1 MSSNRANPNAYRKA
15 VMHKLQI
22 TALGEPA
29 DVLELVEFGAPAPG
43 PGQVLVEVEAATI
56 NASDFL
62 FISGQYFITPQPP
75 CDVGG
80 EGVGRVLAV
89 GPGENES
96 LVGAR
101 VLLLPTYRHGTW
113 ATHLIAAT
121 TDIVVVPEDVDTVQL
136 AMVGINPMTALLMLR
151 NYGNPSMPDRWIG
164 QTAGNSAVGEYL
176 IKLAQRFGWKT
187 MSVVRREAAAEQVRS
202 WGGDHVVIDDE
213 SLESSLAQSLSGN
226 ELDIVVDPV
235 GGRAGR
241 QLVHHLRFGGTLVS
255 YAVLSGQTASAPV
268 LDLIG
273 RHVNWTG
280 FWLINWLRR
289 TDNALVHSTYRDLVA
304 LVADGTLS
312 ARVDRTMRLEDWKDA
327 LSLSQGDTGREGK
340 VGFVFDGAS
349 SVPTPKSS
357 AAYAAAF
364 ARVRAA
370 SRIGMTPAAGPV
382 QARNT
387 CMGLSS
393 HTLLP
398 TNKGH
403 SP

>member
-1 MSSNRANPNAYRKA
+1 
-15 VMHKLQI
+15 VHKLQI
-22 TALGEPA
+22 TAIGEPA
-29 DVLELVEFGAPAPG
+29 DVLELVEFQAPAPG
-43 PGQVLVEVEAATI
+43 PGQVLVEVQAATI

-62 FISGQYFITPQPP
+62 YISGQYFISPQPP
-75 CDVGG
+75 SDVGA

-89 GPGENES
+89 GPGENDS

-121 TDIVVVPEDVDTVQL
+121 TDIVVVPNDIDTLQL

-151 NYGNPSMPDRWIG
+151 NYGNPWMPDRWIG

-176 IKLAQRFGWKT
+176 IKLARRFGWKT

-202 WGGDHVVIDDE
+202 WGGDRVVIDDDD
-213 SLESSLAQSLSGN
+213 LESNLAQSLSGT
-226 ELDIVVDPV
+226 ELDIVVDSV
-235 GGRAGR
+235 GGRAAR

-255 YAVLSGQTASAPV
+255 YAVLSGQTASPGV

-289 TDNALVHSTYRDLVA
+289 TDTTQVHSAYRDLVE

-327 LSLSQGDTGREGK
+327 VGRTQDDTGREGK
-340 VGFVFDGAS
+340 VVFVFDEQTS
-349 SVPTPKSS
+349 
-357 AAYAAAF
+357 
-364 ARVRAA
+364 
-370 SRIGMTPAAGPV
+370 
-382 QARNT
+382 
-387 CMGLSS
+387 
-393 HTLLP
+393 
-398 TNKGH
+398 
-403 SP
+403 

>member
-1 MSSNRANPNAYRKA
+1 
-15 VMHKLQI
+15 VHKLQI
-22 TALGEPA
+22 TAIGEPA
-29 DVLELVEFGAPAPG
+29 DVLELVEFQAPAPG
-43 PGQVLVEVEAATI
+43 PGQVLVEVQAATI

-62 FISGQYFITPQPP
+62 YISGQYFISPQPP
-75 CDVGG
+75 SDVGA

-89 GPGENES
+89 GPGENDS

-121 TDIVVVPEDVDTVQL
+121 TDIVVVPNDIDTLQL

-151 NYGNPSMPDRWIG
+151 NYGNPWMPDRWIG

-176 IKLAQRFGWKT
+176 IKLARRFGWKT

-202 WGGDHVVIDDE
+202 WGGDRVVIDDDD
-213 SLESSLAQSLSGN
+213 LESNLAQSLSGT
-226 ELDIVVDPV
+226 ELDIVVDSV
-235 GGRAGR
+235 GGRAAR

-255 YAVLSGQTASAPV
+255 YAVLSGQTASPGV

-289 TDNALVHSTYRDLVA
+289 TDTTQVHSAYRDLVE

-327 LSLSQGDTGREGK
+327 VGRTQDDTGREGK
-340 VGFVFDGAS
+340 VVFVFDEQ
-349 SVPTPKSS
+349 TW
-357 AAYAAAF
+357 
-364 ARVRAA
+364 
-370 SRIGMTPAAGPV
+370 
-382 QARNT
+382 
-387 CMGLSS
+387 
-393 HTLLP
+393 
-398 TNKGH
+398 
-403 SP
+403 

>member
-1 MSSNRANPNAYRKA
+1 MR
-15 VMHKLQI
+15 KLQI
-22 TALGEPA
+22 TATGEPA
-29 DVLELVEFGAPAPG
+29 DVLELVEFQAPAPG
-43 PGQVLVEVEAATI
+43 PGQVLVEVQAATI

-62 FISGQYFITPQPP
+62 YISGQYFISPQPP
-75 CDVGG
+75 SDVGA

-89 GPGENES
+89 GPGENDS

-121 TDIVVVPEDVDTVQL
+121 TDVVVVPNDIDTLQL

-151 NYGNPSMPDRWIG
+151 NYGNPWMPDRWIG

-176 IKLAQRFGWKT
+176 IKLARRFGWKT

-202 WGGDHVVIDDE
+202 WGGDRVVIDDDD
-213 SLESSLAQSLSGN
+213 LESNLAQSLSGT
-226 ELDIVVDPV
+226 ELDIVVDSV
-235 GGRAGR
+235 GGRAAR

-255 YAVLSGQTASAPV
+255 YAVLSGQTASPGV

-289 TDNALVHSTYRDLVA
+289 TDTTQVHSAYRDLVE

-327 LSLSQGDTGREGK
+327 VGRTQDDTGREGK
-340 VGFVFDGAS
+340 VVFVFDEQTS
-349 SVPTPKSS
+349 
-357 AAYAAAF
+357 
-364 ARVRAA
+364 
-370 SRIGMTPAAGPV
+370 
-382 QARNT
+382 
-387 CMGLSS
+387 
-393 HTLLP
+393 
-398 TNKGH
+398 
-403 SP
+403 

>member
-1 MSSNRANPNAYRKA
+1 
-15 VMHKLQI
+15 MHKLQI
-22 TALGEPA
+22 TAIGEPA
-29 DVLELVEFGAPAPG
+29 DVLELVEFQAPAPG
-43 PGQVLVEVEAATI
+43 PGQVLVEVQAATI

-62 FISGQYFITPQPP
+62 YISGQYFMSPQPP
-75 CDVGG
+75 SDVGA

-89 GPGENES
+89 GPGENDS
-96 LVGAR
+96 LIGAR

-121 TDIVVVPEDVDTVQL
+121 TDIVVVPNDIDTLQL

-151 NYGNPSMPDRWIG
+151 NYGNPWMPDRWIG

-176 IKLAQRFGWKT
+176 IKLARRFGWKT

-202 WGGDHVVIDDE
+202 WGGDRVVIDDDD
-213 SLESSLAQSLSGN
+213 LESNLAQSLSGT
-226 ELDIVVDPV
+226 ELDIVVDSV
-235 GGRAGR
+235 GGRAAR

-255 YAVLSGQTASAPV
+255 YAVLSGQTASPGV

-289 TDNALVHSTYRDLVA
+289 TDTTQVHSAYRDLVE

-327 LSLSQGDTGREGK
+327 VGRTQGDTGREGK
-340 VGFVFDGAS
+340 VVFVFDEQTS
-349 SVPTPKSS
+349 
-357 AAYAAAF
+357 
-364 ARVRAA
+364 
-370 SRIGMTPAAGPV
+370 
-382 QARNT
+382 
-387 CMGLSS
+387 
-393 HTLLP
+393 
-398 TNKGH
+398 
-403 SP
+403 

>member
-1 MSSNRANPNAYRKA
+1 
-15 VMHKLQI
+15 MHKLQI
-22 TALGEPA
+22 TAIGEPA
-29 DVLELVEFGAPAPG
+29 DVLQLVDFQAPAPG
-43 PGQVLVEVEAATI
+43 PGQVLVEVQAATI

-62 FISGQYFITPQPP
+62 YISGRYFITPQLPSV
-75 CDVGG
+75 VGA

-121 TDIVVVPEDVDTVQL
+121 TDIVVVPDDIDTVQL
-136 AMVGINPMTALLMLR
+136 AMVGINPMTALQMLR
-151 NYGNPSMPDRWIG
+151 DYGNPWMPDRWIG

-176 IKLAQRFGWKT
+176 IKLARRFGWKT

-202 WGGDHVVIDDE
+202 WGGDRVVIADDN
-213 SLESSLAQSLSGN
+213 LESNLAQSLSGT

-235 GGRAGR
+235 GGPAAR

-255 YAVLSGQTASAPV
+255 YAFLSGQTVSADM

-280 FWLINWLRR
+280 FWLMNWLRR
-289 TDNALVHSTYRDLVA
+289 TDTAQVHSAYRDLVA

-312 ARVDRTMRLEDWKDA
+312 ARVDRTIRLEDWKDA
-327 LSLSQGDTGREGK
+327 RKPHPSQHRPGGQ
-340 VGFVFDGAS
+340 S
-349 SVPTPKSS
+349 
-357 AAYAAAF
+357 
-364 ARVRAA
+364 RVRV
-370 SRIGMTPAAGPV
+370 R
-382 QARNT
+382 QAT
-387 CMGLSS
+387 VV
-393 HTLLP
+393 TDA
-398 TNKGH
+398 
-403 SP
+403 